1 MMRGTR
7 TRCAAFAVC
16 GSFCTL
22 DAALDA
28 ARALRGQGWELLP
41 VMSFAAGQDTRFG
54 RASGW
59 RHQLEGQRAVRFW
72 IPCRRWSL
80 SAHGIWPTP
89 S

>member
-54 RASGW
+54 RGT
-59 RHQLEGQRAVRFW
+59 G
-72 IPCRRWSL
+72 
-80 SAHGIWPTP
+80 
-89 S
+89 